1 MSSVLQIVMTRL
13 NWRWLLA
20 FSSIPAFALL
30 FFYTLVPESPRFL
43 CMKGNT
49 VDAHHILEKIARF
62 NQTEIPS
69 GILVSN
75 AEERQDE
82 EFDPTEETHLL
93 SSTKKKPEELKKG
106 LSLFFILFSSS
117 FSSNNPS
124 PMVAHIYAP
133 EVSPIVSF
141 ERVFLLDFSI
151 IAVNEENLRS

>member
-1 MSSVLQIVMTRL
+1 MPECDGLS
-13 NWRWLLA
+13 WL
-20 FSSIPAFALL
+20 
-30 FFYTLVPESPRFL
+30 
-43 CMKGNT
+43 
-49 VDAHHILEKIARF
+49 
-62 NQTEIPS
+62 EIN
-69 GILVSN
+69 ILVTKFGPPKQKILAPPLN

-124 PMVAHIYAP
+124 PMVTHIYAP
-133 EVSPIVSF
+133 EVSPIISF

-151 IAVNEENLRS
+151 IAVNEENLRSWNSNFLFNHQRLYQLN